1 MTPHQSGYDA
11 LADST
16 VEADLGLS
24 TPNDSMPCQQGTD
37 EGTTNYT
44 PDHIFAWKNPSV
56 LIDQTKSSEDGLK
69 TAHTYLG
76 ANKESG
82 ATETSTKV
90 KMEDLSQFM
99 YDTRS
104 TFLAPNSSTNEP
116 IIVSD
121 ESDAEEDA
129 DTNTGTYD
137 TSHAKPKKASA
148 LHPSSLKSVQL
159 QELKDQVLKDLP
171 SKITNLSG
179 ELQELKKHVQGMEIK
194 LPRELKDILTKI
206 KAFTSTVSGLT
217 S

>member
-16 VEADLGLS
+16 VEANLGLS
-24 TPNDSMPCQQGTD
+24 TPNDSMPCQQGMD

-56 LIDQTKSSEDGLK
+56 LIDQTKSSGDGLK
-69 TAHTYLG
+69 TAQTYLG

-104 TFLAPNSSTNEP
+104 TFLAPDCSTNEP

-129 DTNTGTYD
+129 DTNTGETTVIALSMSSSSESND
-137 TSHAKPKKASA
+137 SISASYNA
-148 LHPSSLKSVQL
+148 WCVGCFKYLTHFSDEPFLRVQL
-159 QELKDQVLKDLP
+159 ASVGSVVESDP
-171 SKITNLSG
+171 
-179 ELQELKKHVQGMEIK
+179 
-194 LPRELKDILTKI
+194 
-206 KAFTSTVSGLT
+206 
-217 S
+217 